1 MKIAMPYQ
9 DGVLLEHFGRAKEFI
24 IYNVS
29 DLDPVTSEVI
39 APEDLSHAAVART
52 LKEHGVDVVLCGSI
66 GEHAR
71 QAVEGE
77 HMLVFSGITGAADD
91 VLERFLQGNLEA
103 ADGDFAAEGGC
114 GGAGGEVDGEVD
126 EMGALVIAEHV
137 RADHAF
143 ELGVKVGKEIR
154 AAEQHTVEERD
165 IVNLHGIE
173 HEQKPCE
180 ECPKAEL
187 VPDAVPHGKRGRAE
201 KEQHG
206 KPLDHPAEGVRAAE
220 ALLPVGDGGQILL
233 RGGGEKALSSRCWR
247 RSSG

>member
-1 MKIAMPYQ
+1 M
-9 DGVLLEHFGRAKEFI
+9 RAVFP
-24 IYNVS
+24 S
-29 DLDPVTSEVI
+29 
-39 APEDLSHAAVART
+39 
-52 LKEHGVDVVLCGSI
+52 
-66 GEHAR
+66 
-71 QAVEGE
+71 
-77 HMLVFSGITGAADD
+77 FSGSDQSSRGQ
-91 VLERFLQGNLEA
+91 QG
-103 ADGDFAAEGGC
+103 AEGGC

-220 ALLPVGDGGQILL
+220 ALLPVGDRGQILL
-233 RGGGEKALSSRCWR
+233 RGGGEKALILNEADRAV
-247 RSSG
+247 GQEKIG